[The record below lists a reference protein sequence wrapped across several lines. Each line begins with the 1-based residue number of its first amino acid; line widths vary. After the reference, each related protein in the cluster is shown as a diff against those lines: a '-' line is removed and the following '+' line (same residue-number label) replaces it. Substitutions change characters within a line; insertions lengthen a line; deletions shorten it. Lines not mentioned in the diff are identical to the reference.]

1 MFLLS
6 LAGACL
12 SCESVSMCQHSWDT
26 SSLLAEL
33 VYRGL
38 WNSPSSECRWRPK
51 GSCPSHST
59 DPVPYVSFA
68 APLQT
73 VVGEK
78 VAISTPSLGVK
89 APLEEQLYPCG
100 TSAQLSVEQPE
111 LLGAEHGP
119 EATDNS

>member
-1 MFLLS
+1 M
-6 LAGACL
+6 
-12 SCESVSMCQHSWDT
+12 
-26 SSLLAEL
+26 
-33 VYRGL
+33 
-38 WNSPSSECRWRPK
+38 
-51 GSCPSHST
+51 
-59 DPVPYVSFA
+59 PYVSFA
-68 APLQT
+68 APFQT

-89 APLEEQLYPCG
+89 APLEEQLYSCG